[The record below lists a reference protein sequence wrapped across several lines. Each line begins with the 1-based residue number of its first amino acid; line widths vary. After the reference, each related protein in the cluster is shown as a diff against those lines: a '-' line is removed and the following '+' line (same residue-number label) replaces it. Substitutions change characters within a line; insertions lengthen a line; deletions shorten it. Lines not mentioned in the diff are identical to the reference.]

1 VDLLTFGEA
10 MVSLRSSGP
19 LAQGGTLTTHMAGS
33 EANVAV
39 AMSRLG
45 HTTKWVGRLGQDPH
59 GEFIRR
65 QFAAESVAS
74 QLTMDPDRATGVMF
88 LEQRTAD
95 VSRAL
100 YYRSGSAGSEISS
113 PDLEPALA
121 DSATILHLTGITPAL
136 SANAR
141 MAFERAAAGA
151 AAAGMMVSL
160 DVNYRNKLWSREEA
174 RDVLSAVARYAQIV
188 IASEDELNLLSPRG
202 SSAADSDDVA
212 GVAGVAEMAAELLAL
227 GVNEVVVK
235 LGADGAEVYTQAGKF
250 HVDAMAVSVVD
261 TVGAGDAFTAG
272 YLSAVVDGE
281 PIEARLVRGN
291 LLGAFAVSTRGD
303 WEGLPSRAELDLLSV
318 QAMGSTQR

>member
-1 VDLLTFGEA
+1 MDLLTFGEA

-65 QFAAESVAS
+65 QLAAESVAS

-100 YYRSGSAGSEISS
+100 YYRKGSAGSEISS
-113 PDLEPALA
+113 LDLEPALV

-174 RDVLSAVARYAQIV
+174 RDVLSAVAGYAQIV

-202 SSAADSDDVA
+202 ASAAESGNVA
-212 GVAGVAEMAAELLAL
+212 RIAAELLAL

-281 PIEARLVRGN
+281 PIEARLARGN
-291 LLGAFAVSTRGD
+291 SLGAFAVSTLGD

>member
-1 VDLLTFGEA
+1 MEKVDLLTFGEA

-45 HTTKWVGRLGQDPH
+45 HTTKWVGRLGEDPH

-65 QFAAESVAS
+65 QLGAEFVEG
-74 QLTMDPDRATGVMF
+74 QITVDPDRATGVMF

-100 YYRSGSAGSEISS
+100 YYRSGSAGSEIS
-113 PDLEPALA
+113 PLDLEPALA
-121 DSATILHLTGITPAL
+121 ESATILHLTGITPAL

-160 DVNYRNKLWSREEA
+160 DVNYRNKLWSREDA
-174 RDVLSAVARYAQIV
+174 REVLSAVAGYAQIV
-188 IASEDELNLLSPRG
+188 IASEDELNLLAPKG
-202 SSAADSDDVA
+202 SAAADSGSDA
-212 GVAGVAEMAAELLAL
+212 GVAGIAAELLAL

-235 LGADGAEVYTQAGKF
+235 LGADGAEVYTLAGKF
-250 HVDAMAVSVVD
+250 HVDAKAVSVVD

-281 PIEARLVRGN
+281 SIEARLVRGN
-291 LLGAFAVSTRGD
+291 TLGAFAVSTRGD
-303 WEGLPSRAELDLLSV
+303 WEGLPNRAELDLLSV